1 MIPKGGMKNI
11 IKKAQELQSQME
23 KAQQELNSIEIEGQ
37 SGGGMVTAK
46 VNGHKEIVTLDIEPE
61 VLKEDKE
68 MIEEIKD
75 IRVHLYPSHKFE
87 VSAFSL
93 SETQALGMPA
103 IVRPLGA
110 ATEKIY
116 NGKTGFIAENEKL
129 FSEYV
134 IKLLSDLTYFKSVNK
149 ESKSLKLG
157 RDWNKVAEEFIQVF
171 KS

>member
-68 MIEEIKD
+68 MIEDLI
-75 IRVHLYPSHKFE
+75 I
-87 VSAFSL
+87 SAIN
-93 SETQALGMPA
+93 QALKNAGTA
-103 IVRPLGA
+103 
-110 ATEKIY
+110 
-116 NGKTGFIAENEKL
+116 
-129 FSEYV
+129 
-134 IKLLSDLTYFKSVNK
+134 
-149 ESKSLKLG
+149 
-157 RDWNKVAEEFIQVF
+157 AEEKMNSITGGLAS
-171 KS
+171 KMKLTNM